1 MKRYCQRIQ
10 RSVAAPVWAVVWNLL
25 LAYIT
30 YGLAR
35 LVFYLLNRDMLAP
48 ALAQGGW
55 LDVVLGGL
63 VFDTSAIVYTNAL
76 WLLLMLLPLHIKEN
90 ATYHRVLRW
99 LFVVVNGLAL
109 VVNLCDAVYFPF
121 TMRRT
126 TSTVLDEFA
135 NESNLFSI
143 VAGEVVRHWYL
154 VLLAAAAV
162 AALWRLYFTPRV
174 RRPVFLWAYYPTLLV
189 ALPLLGLLSVAGM
202 RGGFTTAVRPIT
214 VSNAN
219 QYVSRPMDAALVLN
233 TPFSLIRTLGKN
245 VFRVP
250 DYYPDEQ
257 QLAAVYTPVHRPCDS
272 VPMVHKNVVVII
284 VESFGR
290 EYVGALNRDLDGGN
304 YRGYTPFTDS
314 LISRSV
320 TFTHSYANGHKSI
333 DGMPSIL
340 SSIPMMVEP
349 FFLTPAAMNQ
359 VSGLARV
366 LHDEG
371 YQTAFFHGA
380 QNGSMGFQAFART
393 TGFDAYYGRTEFD
406 ADPSTGGDA
415 DFDGT
420 WAIWD
425 EPFLQYYCR
434 TMGELRE
441 PFMTAVFTASSHHP
455 FVVPEQYVDSFPAG
469 TQPIH
474 RCIGYTD
481 HALRR
486 FFEAASRQP
495 WFNNTIFVLTAD
507 HTNMS
512 ARSEYQTDLGEFS
525 VPIIIY
531 DPSGD
536 LPPAMEDK
544 IAQQIDI
551 LPTLLGLLHYG
562 KPYFAF
568 GIDVLHTPAADTW
581 AFSYLNGVYQYA
593 KDGLFLQWD
602 GQRTVGLYSLDDR
615 LMQHNLAGT
624 GVAQQAKLE
633 REVKALIQQYMMRM
647 TADRL
652 RVD

>member
-1 MKRYCQRIQ
+1 M
-10 RSVAAPVWAVVWNLL
+10 
-25 LAYIT
+25 
-30 YGLAR
+30 
-35 LVFYLLNRDMLAP
+35 
-48 ALAQGGW
+48 
-55 LDVVLGGL
+55 
-63 VFDTSAIVYTNAL
+63 
-76 WLLLMLLPLHIKEN
+76 
-90 ATYHRVLRW
+90 
-99 LFVVVNGLAL
+99 
-109 VVNLCDAVYFPF
+109 
-121 TMRRT
+121 
-126 TSTVLDEFA
+126 
-135 NESNLFSI
+135 
-143 VAGEVVRHWYL
+143 
-154 VLLAAAAV
+154 
-162 AALWRLYFTPRV
+162 
-174 RRPVFLWAYYPTLLV
+174 
-189 ALPLLGLLSVAGM
+189 
-202 RGGFTTAVRPIT
+202 
-214 VSNAN
+214 
-219 QYVSRPMDAALVLN
+219 
-233 TPFSLIRTLGKN
+233 
-245 VFRVP
+245 
-250 DYYPDEQ
+250 
-257 QLAAVYTPVHRPCDS
+257 
-272 VPMVHKNVVVII
+272 
-284 VESFGR
+284 
-290 EYVGALNRDLDGGN
+290 
-304 YRGYTPFTDS
+304 
-314 LISRSV
+314 
-320 TFTHSYANGHKSI
+320 
-333 DGMPSIL
+333 
-340 SSIPMMVEP
+340 
-349 FFLTPAAMNQ
+349 
-359 VSGLARV
+359 
-366 LHDEG
+366 
-371 YQTAFFHGA
+371 
-380 QNGSMGFQAFART
+380 
-393 TGFDAYYGRTEFD
+393 
-406 ADPSTGGDA
+406 
-415 DFDGT
+415 
-420 WAIWD
+420 
-425 EPFLQYYCR
+425 
-434 TMGELRE
+434 
-441 PFMTAVFTASSHHP
+441 
-455 FVVPEQYVDSFPAG
+455 VPEQYVDSFPAG